1 MRSRV
6 SIDEKSIFFFALR
19 WKLLFSDLL
28 EETIEAPC
36 IENADTP
43 WNRAI
48 TAKRKV
54 AMERA
59 MVNDIE
65 IQILFM
71 MNVVT
76 RSRAKAETF
85 RL

>member
-1 MRSRV
+1 
-6 SIDEKSIFFFALR
+6 
-19 WKLLFSDLL
+19 
-28 EETIEAPC
+28 
-36 IENADTP
+36 
-43 WNRAI
+43 
-48 TAKRKV
+48 
-54 AMERA
+54 MERA